1 MTFLFEMPIKLI
13 IFAERQAIQPIENHN
28 EFGTHGVINYAGQMM
43 FFKIQNRSMITSIM
57 DNYGLFFR
65 MHSIKAQ
72 TRLQRLRTILP

>member
-1 MTFLFEMPIKLI
+1 MKGKI
-13 IFAERQAIQPIENHN
+13 
-28 EFGTHGVINYAGQMM
+28 V

-65 MHSIKAQ
+65 MHSIEAQ